1 MQRYAL
7 FPEHANF
14 SGIFFVKKGILGLS
28 LTWVKGMGRAYIL
41 YIYANGREGQAPQPS
56 CGEQDGRRWTGGAG
70 GKAGTEGRR
79 DRAAKLRGTVAIMEG
94 EREMDEPRSRA
105 AGNRTEDRGTERGT
119 GTGREETE
127 DGGNRK
133 EP

>member
-14 SGIFFVKKGILGLS
+14 SGIFFVKKGISGLS

-41 YIYANGREGQAPQPS
+41 YIYAHGREGQAPQPS
-56 CGEQDGRRWTGGAG
+56 CGEQDGRQGDGRGNG
-70 GKAGTEGRR
+70 EG
-79 DRAAKLRGTVAIMEG
+79 
-94 EREMDEPRSRA
+94 
-105 AGNRTEDRGTERGT
+105 

>member
-14 SGIFFVKKGILGLS
+14 SGIFFVKKGISGLS

-41 YIYANGREGQAPQPS
+41 YIYAHGRDGQAPQPS
-56 CGEQDGRRWTGGAG
+56 CGEQDGRKGD
-70 GKAGTEGRR
+70 GK
-79 DRAAKLRGTVAIMEG
+79 G
-94 EREMDEPRSRA
+94 ER
-105 AGNRTEDRGTERGT
+105 